1 MTEYDFTLEDLRR
14 EVLALADER
23 PDFVYTAQKERAG
36 LERGGGASCSYTGAL
51 MFSTEG
57 EACIFGQAL
66 TRLGVSKDTLMGV
79 STNIVSLL
87 SGKFGLDV
95 HNIDYDDALRRVQ
108 FSQDGGVSWGEA
120 VKPLRDLEIK
130 TA

>member
-1 MTEYDFTLEDLRR
+1 MTKYDFTLEDLRR
-14 EVLALADER
+14 EVLSIADER
-23 PDFVYTAQKERAG
+23 PDFVYTAQKEREG
-36 LERGGGASCSYTGAL
+36 LGIGASCSYTGAI

-66 TRLGVSKDTLMGV
+66 TRLGVSKDTLMGT

-95 HNIDYDDALRRVQ
+95 NNIDYDDALRRVQ
-108 FSQDGGVSWGEA
+108 FSQDGGVPWGKAIE
-120 VKPLRDLEIK
+120 PLRSVVFK
-130 TA
+130 TD

>member
-23 PDFVYTAQKERAG
+23 PDFVYTAQKERESLG
-36 LERGGGASCSYTGAL
+36 VGASCSYTGARL
-51 MFSTEG
+51 HSTEG

-87 SGKFGLDV
+87 SSKFGLDV
-95 HNIDYDDALRRVQ
+95 HNIDYDDALRLVQ
-108 FSQDGGVSWGEA
+108 QAQDGGVSWGKA
-120 VKPLRDLEIK
+120 VEPLRNLEFK
-130 TA
+130 AT

>member
-1 MTEYDFTLEDLRR
+1 MTKYDFTLEDLRR

-23 PDFVYTAQKERAG
+23 PDFVYTAQKEREG
-36 LERGGGASCSYTGAL
+36 LGFGASCSYTGARL
-51 MFSTEG
+51 HSTEG

-66 TRLGVSKDTLMGV
+66 TRLGVSKDTLMGT

-87 SGKFGLDV
+87 FGKFGLDV

-108 FSQDGGVSWGEA
+108 VAQDGGVPWGKA
-120 VKPLRDLEIK
+120 VEPLRNLEIK
-130 TA
+130 PA

>member
-14 EVLALADER
+14 EVLSIADER
-23 PDFVYTAQKERAG
+23 PGFVYTAQTEREDLNTG
-36 LERGGGASCSYTGAL
+36 SSCSYTGATL
-51 MFSTEG
+51 GSTKG

-66 TRLGVSKDTLMGV
+66 TRLGVSKDTLMGT

-108 FSQDGGVSWGEA
+108 VAQDGGVPWGKA
-120 VKPLRDLEIK
+120 VEPLRNLEFK
-130 TA
+130 TT